1 MCRLVAFPPNFP
13 KKKALSILDPFS
25 LGNDDGT
32 GSVYIKDNE
41 FVVNKWPLSFEEVVE
56 KKLPLLDHMPYNG
69 WTIAH
74 VRAISHGGKSMRNT
88 HPFILDNWAMAHNGI
103 FSEYAPVKAVLQKA
117 LQVDFEGRTDSEV
130 ALQLW
135 EHVGKEHFIKSMSS
149 GVFMFLNKT
158 GQLDVVC
165 CNGGD
170 LMFQKTKW
178 GVVLASELDRKEY
191 KRTHTVLE
199 GNFKLS
205 KKGLFIHAN
214 WEKDKGANWG
224 YASSAQWAR
233 SYSSWDDDEDIDLLK
248 VKSKS
253 KVRRTFRWG
262 KSHLAYD

>member
-1 MCRLVAFPPNFP
+1 MCRLAAFPPNFP
-13 KKKALSILDPFS
+13 KEKALDIIKDFSI
-25 LGNDDGT
+25 GNDDGT

-41 FVVNKWPLSFEEVVE
+41 FIVNKWPLSFEDIVD

-74 VRAISHGGKSMRNT
+74 VRAISHGGKSVRNT

-103 FSEYAPVKAVLQKA
+103 FSEYAPVKAILQKA
-117 LQVDFEGRTDSEV
+117 LRVDFESRTDSEV

-135 EHVGKEHFIKSMSS
+135 EHVGKEQFIKSMSS

-165 CNGGD
+165 CSGGD

-178 GVVLASELDRKEY
+178 GVVLASELDKEKY

-205 KKGLFIHAN
+205 KNGLFIHSN
-214 WEKDKGANWG
+214 WEKDEGANWG
-224 YASSAQWAR
+224 YRSSKWTK
-233 SYSSWDDDEDIDLLK
+233 SYSSWDDDEDDLYSK
-248 VKSKS
+248 KPKKS
-253 KVRRTFRWG
+253 RAYYWG
-262 KSHLAYD
+262 NNNLATSW